1 MGTAVLPVV
10 AQAFPAELDG
20 RFILVTAVVVFVLV
34 LVLTGG
40 IGSLRRRDDRRVAS
54 KACPGCGT
62 ENPSFAHFCRQ
73 CGQRFPAD

>member
-1 MGTAVLPVV
+1 MAAHACVVL
-10 AQAFPAELDG
+10 AQQFSADLDA

-40 IGSLRRRDDRRVAS
+40 IGSMRRREDRRVAS
-54 KACPGCGT
+54 KACAGCGT

-73 CGQRFPAD
+73 CGQGFPAA